1 MPRSGCPALLEV
13 RVMTASSATHRY
25 LLYGS
30 ERYALAILR
39 PVQTAIR
46 ARGDEAAWFFDGPGA
61 EDLIADERLL
71 NVAQV
76 RAWNARAVIT
86 PSNAVPHFFPGIKVE
101 TFHGFDA
108 GKPRHIYIRGFFDLY
123 CTTGPRDTAQF
134 QALADQLGHFAVT
147 ETGWP
152 KLDPFLRSIAGAIPP
167 VREPPAI
174 LYHSTFSPAW
184 SAADILYEEV
194 KRLSRDGRW
203 RWLVTFHPKMNAET
217 RARYEALQNDYL
229 RFAHDDNIL
238 DLFGQ
243 VDMMCSD
250 TSSALNEFL
259 LTGKPVV
266 TFRNRRPGPQLID
279 ITEPGQ
285 FEGAIERALQRP
297 PELLEAIRAYA
308 DAIHPRRDGC
318 AGERV
323 LKAIDAFIAAGARNR
338 RRKPANLW
346 RKLKIRRRIGYWGPA

>member
-1 MPRSGCPALLEV
+1 MAK
-13 RVMTASSATHRY
+13 HY

-39 PVQTAIR
+39 PLQAAIR

-61 EDLIADERLL
+61 EDLVEGERLL
-71 NVAQV
+71 SVDEV
-76 RAWNARAVIT
+76 RRWNPLAVIT
-86 PSNAVPHFFPGIKVE
+86 SSNAVPHFFPGVKVE

-134 QALADQLGHFAVT
+134 RAIADRVGHFAVT

-152 KLDPFLRSIAGAIPP
+152 KLDPFMREIAGPLP
-167 VREPPAI
+167 VVREPPVI
-174 LYHSTFSPAW
+174 LYHSTFSPSW
-184 SAADILYEEV
+184 SAAETLYEEV

-203 RWLVTFHPKMNAET
+203 RWIVTFHPKMTPET
-217 RARYEALQNDYL
+217 VARYRALENEHL
-229 RFAHDDNIL
+229 RFADNDNIL
-238 DLFGQ
+238 ELFPQ

-266 TFRNRRPGPQLID
+266 TFKNRRPGPQLID
-279 ITEPGQ
+279 IDDPAQ
-285 FEGAIERALQRP
+285 FEPAIARALSRP
-297 PELLEAIRAYA
+297 PELMAAVRAYA
-308 DAIHPRRDGC
+308 DSIHPYYDGRSS
-318 AGERV
+318 ERI
-323 LKAIDAFIAAGARNR
+323 LDAIDAFVANGGVATL
-338 RRKPANLW
+338 RRKPLNLW